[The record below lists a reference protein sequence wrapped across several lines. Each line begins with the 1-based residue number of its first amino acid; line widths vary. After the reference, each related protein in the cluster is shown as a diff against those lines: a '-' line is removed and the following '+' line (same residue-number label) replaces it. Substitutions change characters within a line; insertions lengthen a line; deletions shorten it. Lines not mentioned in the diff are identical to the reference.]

1 MTTQRILKFVV
12 GAAITSAILFLVW
25 YFSQIVIFILVAAI
39 LAIMFRPLIKLLRRI
54 KIKQWQV
61 PQWLAASITLVVI
74 WLLFGFMF
82 GIFVPIFISEINQ
95 LSSLDFNATLKSIEE
110 PLVNIQNYLHQT
122 FSLPA
127 TEYSISEAISK
138 SLKEI
143 VDYRAI
149 NSAFSSIVTMI
160 ADGVIAIFSVS
171 FITFFFL
178 RDDKLFNN
186 MVSSLFPDKYHENV
200 IHALDSI
207 NVLLFRYFVGIIA
220 QSIILALMW
229 WTSLAVAGMDN
240 GDALFIGLIYGVM
253 NIIPY
258 AGPIIA
264 GVAALFLGAIT
275 PVNGDMFYTVM
286 VIVGTW
292 LGVKGIDDFF
302 IQPTL
307 YSERVKA
314 HPLEIFLVILI
325 AGWVGGIVGMML
337 AVPSYTVLR
346 VFAKEFFSEVSLV
359 RKLTQEI

>member
-1 MTTQRILKFVV
+1 MTTQRILRFGV
-12 GAAITSAILFLVW
+12 GAAITAAVLFLVW
-25 YFSQIVIFILVAAI
+25 YFSQIVIFILIAAV
-39 LAIMFRPLIKLLRRI
+39 LAIMFRPLIKVLRGIQIRE
-54 KIKQWQV
+54 WQI

-82 GIFVPIFISEINQ
+82 GVFVPIFISEINQ

-110 PLVNIQNYLHQT
+110 PLINIQNYLNQT

-127 TEYSISEAISK
+127 SDYSISEAINK
-138 SLKEI
+138 AVKDI

-149 NSAFSSIVTMI
+149 NSAFSSIITII

-186 MVSSLFPDKYHENV
+186 MVSSLFPDKYYDNV

-207 NVLLFRYFVGIIA
+207 TVLLFRYFVGIIA
-220 QSIILALMW
+220 QSILLAIMW
-229 WTSLAVAGMDN
+229 WASLSIFGMDR

-264 GVAALFLGAIT
+264 GVVALFLGAIT
-275 PVNGDMFYTVM
+275 PIDADLFYTIM

-302 IQPTL
+302 IQPAL